1 MDFSIETKI
10 SNFIENQFPSFYRDE
25 GRNFV
30 LFMKAYYEWLESSQN
45 PIYHSRNLLNYS
57 DIDNTLE
64 SFLEYFQKKYI
75 YGVPS
80 NVIINKRF
88 LVKHILD
95 VYRSKSSIQGY
106 KLLFRMLYNEDL
118 EVYLPG
124 RDILRASDGTWTEP
138 KYLEVTYS
146 NNLSNL
152 IEKEI
157 QGVLSSTTAVVE
169 NYISES
175 YNSNILNTLFISN
188 VSPKKG
194 SFLPGEKIVLKTQI
208 SNTQAILQAPTVIG
222 SLNTLEI
229 INGGQG
235 FSVGNIIKIAKRQVS
250 NTSNV
255 ISFGENGFLRVSN
268 TARAFGSIY
277 FDINNGGSGFTVNS
291 SVFVYKG
298 DGDTTGNGAS
308 FDIGSVSDVNI
319 ITYNTDLILNY
330 ANLAIDSSSYGLPGN
345 TSANQSTA
353 LEDCLSYDTNSF
365 GKISSLTNIE
375 TGNSYTNSVTTFV
388 RTVLTSNGIE
398 GSVSYDTTSNT
409 ITGTT
414 TIFDSIFA
422 NNDVIGLQ
430 ANTSNNDTIEY
441 QVIKEVTNSTQIIL
455 YSPPNNNSTASAIY
469 TAAPTILPANFAP
482 YENIMVTE
490 DGSIVGENENILGL
504 VSSGNDVISSVEVL
518 DSGKGYV
525 EGELVYAYLQGG
537 LNTPTIL
544 TSGTNYVNGE
554 LIVFSGGGTTSS
566 ANGFITTNANGSI
579 TSLSLTDQ
587 GSGYTEIPNIRIK
600 SANGSGATFTTTINE
615 FNTVSTVIG
624 RVRKKGIGVGR
635 GYWSTTRGHLNSDKY
650 IQDSYYYQDY
660 SYELEIAKSFDK
672 YKDIIYQSF
681 HIAGSELFGKYLKI
695 NVANSLLSIDYSNNT
710 PETTNLLTLSY
721 LTTVDTTNATSDTY
735 LLTADIS

>member
-124 RDILRASDGTWTEP
+124 RDILRASDGTWIEP

-169 NYISES
+169 NYITES

-291 SVFVYKG
+291 SVFIYKG

-615 FNTVSTVIG
+615 FNTASTVIG
-624 RVRKKGIGVGR
+624 RVRKNGIGVGR
-635 GYWSTTRGHLNSDKY
+635 GYWSTTRGHINSDKY

>member
-277 FDINNGGSGFTVNS
+277 FDINNGGYGFTVNS

-298 DGDTTGNGAS
+298 DGDTTGNSAS

-490 DGSIVGENENILGL
+490 DGSIVGENENIIGL

>member
-124 RDILRASDGTWTEP
+124 RDILRASDGTWIEP

-169 NYISES
+169 NYITES

-291 SVFVYKG
+291 SVFIYKG

>member
-124 RDILRASDGTWTEP
+124 RDILRASDGTWIEP

-169 NYISES
+169 NYITES

-291 SVFVYKG
+291 SVFIYKG

-695 NVANSLLSIDYSNNT
+695 NVANSLLSIDYSNNI